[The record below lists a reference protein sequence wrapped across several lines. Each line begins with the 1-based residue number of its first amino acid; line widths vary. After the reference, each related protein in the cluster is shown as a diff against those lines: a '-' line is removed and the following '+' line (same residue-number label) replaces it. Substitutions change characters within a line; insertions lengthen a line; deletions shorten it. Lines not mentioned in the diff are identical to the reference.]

1 MSCSSIGAP
10 SRCWGIGRRMSSAG
24 QRAKEIVREMRKRGG
39 SVSSLESVL
48 RAKDGS
54 SIPVLISA
62 SLLFDEDGQEVGMV
76 AVNSDLRERKR
87 AEEALQKA
95 HDNLEKRVEE
105 RTGELKTHRER
116 LQYLMTVSTAVLYTN
131 NASGDYACTFVSE
144 NVDSVMGYA
153 PWEMLEDPQFWS
165 SRLHPE
171 DSKRVLAEMYPLI
184 EQGGGTIEYRFRH
197 RGGNYLDPGYLQ
209 GHV

>member
-62 SLLFDEDGQEVGMV
+62 SLLFDEEGHEVGMV

-95 HDNLEKRVEE
+95 HDDLEKRVEE

-153 PWEMLEDPQFWS
+153 PWEMLEDPRFWS
-165 SRLHPE
+165 SRLHP
-171 DSKRVLAEMYPLI
+171 DDAKRVLAEMYSLI
-184 EQGGGTIEYRFRH
+184 DRGGGTIEYRFRQIG
-197 RGGNYLDPGYLQ
+197 RASCREREKI
-209 GHV
+209 